1 MRQVHQRARCALAI
15 PLIAAGLFA
24 ASTPAF
30 ADQFKQAADGGAIDC
45 AVSRHELTRFSL
57 VGDQF
62 ASVSKLSTGY
72 PYNDFAVSNEPVRGD
87 IYVSVPETYVAK
99 SISFFATTKKGFVYK
114 FACSADAVEAQQVF
128 IANPAI
134 AKDDAATWERETRI
148 EDSAVRLIQAMAAGT
163 PLPGYAIRQVAAAP
177 ARAGMLEVQLVAEHR
192 GAALAGTTVRV
203 VNRGGNPLT
212 LNTTE
217 LAPRGA
223 LAVAIAQPTLQPGQA
238 TTAWLVSANGETSH
252 D

>member
-1 MRQVHQRARCALAI
+1 MKCLSKRARCALLVPLVTLSLLGASAPAI
-15 PLIAAGLFA
+15 
-24 ASTPAF
+24 
-30 ADQFKQAADGGAIDC
+30 ADQFKQAADGGSIDC

-87 IYVSVPETYVAK
+87 IYVSVPETYAAK

-114 FACSADAVEAQQVF
+114 FACSAEAVEAQQVF

-134 AKDDAATWERETRI
+134 AKDDAANWERETPP
-148 EDSAVRLIQAMAAGT
+148 EDSAVRLIQAMAAGS
-163 PLPGYAIRQVAAAP
+163 PLRGYLIRQVAAPP
-177 ARAGMLEVQLVAEHR
+177 ARVGALEVQLVAEHR
-192 GAALAGTTVRV
+192 GAALAGSIVRIL
-203 VNRGGNPLT
+203 NRGGKPLT
-212 LNTTE
+212 LTTAE

-223 LAVAIAQPTLQPGQA
+223 LAVAIAHPTLTPGQA
-238 TTAWLVSANGETSH
+238 TTAWLVSPNGETSH

>member
-1 MRQVHQRARCALAI
+1 MRCIHSRARCALII
-15 PLIAAGLFA
+15 PLAAATLLGSSA
-24 ASTPAF
+24 PAF
-30 ADQFKQAADGGAIDC
+30 ADQFKQVADGGAIDC

-62 ASVSKLSTGY
+62 ASVSKLSTGF

-87 IYVSVPETYVAK
+87 IYVSVPETYAAK

-114 FACSADAVEAQQVF
+114 VACSADAVEAQQVF

-134 AKDDAATWERETRI
+134 AKDDAASWERETPL
-148 EDSAVRLIQAMAAGT
+148 EDSAVRLIQGMAAGA
-163 PLPGYAIRQVAAAP
+163 PLPGYAIRQVAAPP
-177 ARAGMLEVQLVAEHR
+177 ARAGDLEIQLVAEHG
-192 GAALAGTTVRV
+192 GAALAGTTVRL
-203 VNRGGNPLT
+203 VNRGGKPLT
-212 LNTTE
+212 LTTAE

-223 LAVAIAQPTLQPGQA
+223 LAVAILQPTLLPGQA
-238 TTAWLVSANGETSH
+238 TTAWLVGANGEASH